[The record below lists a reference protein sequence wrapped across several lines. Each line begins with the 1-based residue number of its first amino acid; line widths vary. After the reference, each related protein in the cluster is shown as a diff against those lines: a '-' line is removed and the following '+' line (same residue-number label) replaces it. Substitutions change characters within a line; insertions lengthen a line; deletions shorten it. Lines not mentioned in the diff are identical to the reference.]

1 MTIKSLLP
9 TSSECRRCN
18 AKLFHRES
26 QDMCCK
32 CGKVTISQV
41 SAPDE
46 LLQLFLDSSTE
57 GRHFRQHIRSYN
69 HVDESLV
76 ATGHGIYTF
85 RAQGAIYHKIGGFHP
100 NQGSRPRYLQL
111 YIYDTDH
118 ELQNR
123 MRENPILN
131 QAVVYKLQKLLHQ
144 CNPFVIVFRQLA
156 LEPNIEECR
165 LLIKECTSNQPQYSL
180 HSASQVAKIVIGS
193 GDEDTIE
200 RGRDINVIKCDGKLT
215 KVQETMG
222 YYDPLQYP
230 ILLPFGT
237 YGWDIETKTNVGKNV
252 TYREYYNYVLQI
264 RLCVDKY
271 VKIETGRLR
280 WIRRNQNNIRS
291 EVYQGLQDALRDGE
305 NNADNVG
312 QRTIL
317 SSSFIRNKR
326 DMTQRYQD
334 GMAIV
339 LNNGKPDI
347 FLTMTC
353 NPSWIE
359 ITSELGLHQTP
370 QDRLDLLTR
379 IFRSKFEQ
387 LKDDVI
393 NKGVLG
399 RVKTYMYVTEFQKR
413 GLPHVHMLLIL
424 DTDDKLRE
432 PEEYDSVVKAEIPRH
447 ESEPELYEAVLKQ
460 MIHGPCGVLNQ
471 SSPCMKN
478 GHCPDRVAIEVHRG
492 TGMDE
497 IQQYVDARWICAPEA
512 LWKIFKFTLYKLYPS
527 VERLQIDLS
536 NHHQVWFYKHQRI
549 TDVLNDN
556 QNAVT
561 MLTEFFA
568 LNQMDPHARNYLYK
582 KIAKHYCWL
591 KGVKKWQ
598 RRRTKRKV
606 IGRIYTVSPS
616 EGEKF
621 YLRVLLSHLRGPTS

>member
-1 MTIKSLLP
+1 
-9 TSSECRRCN
+9 
-18 AKLFHRES
+18 
-26 QDMCCK
+26 MCCK
-32 CGKVTISQV
+32 GGKVTISQV

-46 LLQLFLDSSTE
+46 LLQLFLDSSIE
-57 GRHFRQHIRSYN
+57 CRHFRQHIRSYN
-69 HVDESLV
+69 HVMSFTSLGVHVDESLV
-76 ATGHGIYTF
+76 ATGRGIYAF
-85 RAQGAIYHKIGGFHP
+85 HAQGAIYHKIEGFHP

-111 YIYDTDH
+111 YIYDTDN

-131 QAVVYKLQKLLHQ
+131 QSVVYKLKKLLHQ

-165 LLIKECTSNQPQYSL
+165 LLIKEHPSNQPQYSL
-180 HSASQVAKIVIGS
+180 PSASQVATIFIGG

-200 RGRDINVIKCDGKLT
+200 RGRDINVINCDGKLT

-230 ILLPFGT
+230 ILLPFRT
-237 YGWDIETKTNVGKNV
+237 YGWDIETKTNVGKTV
-252 TYREYYNYVLQI
+252 TCREYYSYVLQI
-264 RLCVDKY
+264 RRNDQSVLLKSGRLLQQYVVDNY

-280 WIRRNQNNIRS
+280 WIRRNQNDIRS
-291 EVYQGLQDALRDGE
+291 EVYQGLQDELHDGE
-305 NNADNVG
+305 NNANNVR

-317 SSSFIRNKR
+317 PSSFIGSKR

-370 QDRLDLLTR
+370 QEHPDLLTR
-379 IFRSKFEQ
+379 IFQSKFEQ

-399 RVKTYMYVTEFQKR
+399 RVKSYMYVTEFQKR

-447 ESEPELYEAVLKQ
+447 ESEPEFSIKSIKCLYKYVYK
-460 MIHGPCGVLNQ
+460 G
-471 SSPCMKN
+471 
-478 GHCPDRVAIEVHRG
+478 PDRVVMEVHRG

-497 IQQYVDARWICAPEA
+497 IQQYVDARWVCAPKA
-512 LWKIFKFTLYKLYPS
+512 LWKIFKFTL
-527 VERLQIDLS
+527 
-536 NHHQVWFYKHQRI
+536 
-549 TDVLNDN
+549 
-556 QNAVT
+556 
-561 MLTEFFA
+561 
-568 LNQMDPHARNYLYK
+568 
-582 KIAKHYCWL
+582 
-591 KGVKKWQ
+591 
-598 RRRTKRKV
+598 
-606 IGRIYTVSPS
+606 
-616 EGEKF
+616 
-621 YLRVLLSHLRGPTS
+621 